1 MKFPA
6 VKDYPREIYVKDI
19 TYQIRYVNKIKG
31 KKRLLGL
38 CDDDAKIIWVRKTQ
52 SPRGIFRTLLH
63 ELLHAAACLAAGGE
77 VTRLEIAP
85 QYGGGLMA
93 RVFPF
98 VVSGGEVP
106 AI

>member
-19 TYQIRYVNKIKG
+19 TYQIRYVNTIKG

-63 ELLHAAACLAAGGE
+63 ELLHAIEYEYDVLLKHNRIGVLE
-77 VTRLEIAP
+77 VALEA
-85 QYGGGLMA
+85 LLTDN
-93 RVFPF
+93 F
-98 VVSGGEVP
+98 
-106 AI
+106 